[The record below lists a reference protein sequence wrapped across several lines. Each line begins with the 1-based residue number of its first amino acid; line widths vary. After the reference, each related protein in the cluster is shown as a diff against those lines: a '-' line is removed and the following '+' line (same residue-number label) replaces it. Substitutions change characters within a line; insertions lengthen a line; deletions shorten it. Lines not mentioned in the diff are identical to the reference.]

1 MGSIRTRLLAL
12 ALAAGIAVLLVS
24 GYALVQMRSLAGT
37 LGDSI
42 AQAQAATVLVQSVDG
57 ANLAF
62 KSQVQEWKNILLRG
76 NDKEMFDKYL
86 AQFEAEER
94 KVDEALRL
102 AAKSLQT
109 VGMEPRLAEKAIAE
123 HGPLGAKYREAL
135 KSFDP
140 ADPEAGKKVD
150 RQVKGM
156 DRALSAALSEL
167 SASVEKSSAE
177 RASLQLSESK
187 LALSRATLWTL
198 GGMFVGVSV
207 LLAICWRLALSILR
221 PVQDLQQTMSR
232 VERDWDLS
240 CRVAIQGRD
249 EIALCAQAFNSMLER
264 FREIIREI
272 RGESDE
278 LAGET
283 REVSQSADR
292 LSEGASELGD
302 STSTVAAAVEELSV
316 SMGQVREAGEQASH
330 SARASSERASSG
342 GAAISATAA
351 QMKVI
356 SLRVTESAAAFQ
368 QLGARSE
375 AISGIV
381 DTVSEI
387 ADQTSLLALNAAIE
401 AARAGEQGR
410 GFAVVADEVRKLAEK
425 TTQAT
430 GQISAL
436 VRQMQSG
443 TGEAVQGIQAVVSDV
458 EAQVGQTEEALQKMA
473 EIEELA
479 QQCADAVGRIHD
491 ALGEQSAA
499 SHLIARQVEQIAQ
512 MGEANQGSAGSI
524 ATSTVAL
531 KELAE
536 RLAGS
541 ANRFKT

>member
-1 MGSIRTRLLAL
+1 MGSIRSRLLAL
-12 ALAAGIAVLLVS
+12 ALTAGIAVLLVS
-24 GYALVQMRSLAGT
+24 GYALFQMRSLAGT
-37 LGDSI
+37 LGDSLS
-42 AQAQAATVLVQSVDG
+42 QAQAATVLIQSVDG

-86 AQFEAEER
+86 AQFQAEEK
-94 KVDEALRL
+94 KVDEDLHT
-102 AAKSLQT
+102 AAKSLQA
-109 VGMEPRLAEKAIAE
+109 VGMDPQLAEKAIAE

-140 ADPEAGKKVD
+140 VDPEAGKKAD

-167 SASVEKSSAE
+167 SSRVEKSSAE
-177 RASLQLSESK
+177 RASQQLSESRD
-187 LALSRATLWTL
+187 ALKSATLWTL

-207 LLAICWRLALSILR
+207 LLAICWWLALSILR

-240 CRVAIQGRD
+240 CRVAVQGKD

-264 FREIIREI
+264 FRGIIREI

-283 REVSQSADR
+283 REVSLSADR
-292 LSEGASELGD
+292 LKGGAAELGD
-302 STSTVAAAVEELSV
+302 STSAVAAAVEELSV
-316 SMGQVREAGEQASH
+316 SMSQVREAGEQARH
-330 SARASSERASSG
+330 SARDSSELASSG

-356 SLRVTESAAAFQ
+356 SQRVTESATAFQ
-368 QLGARSE
+368 ELGARSE

-381 DTVSEI
+381 LAVKEI

-401 AARAGEQGR
+401 AARAGDQGR

-425 TTQAT
+425 TAQSTE
-430 GQISAL
+430 QISAL
-436 VRQMQSG
+436 VRQMQEG
-443 TGEAVQGIQAVVSDV
+443 TGEAVQGIRAVVGDV
-458 EAQVGQTEEALQKMA
+458 EAQVGQTDEALKMMA
-473 EIEELA
+473 DIEELA
-479 QQCADAVGRIHD
+479 RQCADAVGRIHD
-491 ALGEQSAA
+491 ALGEQSGA
-499 SHLIARQVEQIAQ
+499 SQLIARQVEQIAQ
-512 MGEANQGSAGSI
+512 MGEANQGSASSI